1 MCIHSKVLVVNV
13 DPANNEVDV
22 VLGTQITVTFDQA
35 IDTTTIDESTFSV
48 TGPGQTQI
56 LTAGQLIATDGDT
69 LLSREYIEGT
79 FAFDVDAQGR
89 SVVSF
94 VPKRHFQPN
103 VQYQI
108 LLLGL
113 DASLTVDLIKNPA
126 GEGMAAGYQWSFQ
139 TGDLNLAVP
148 PTQSLLIEN
157 TLASAINPVDIKILP
172 RKMVG
177 VDLTQIIYI
186 IFPGPIDPTSIDLA
200 DLMFSIEPV
209 LGDPRIAVPSNL
221 IPRNTV
227 FPARLPPLQ
236 SIAGMTP
243 PAALPPAYM
252 LLPALFQ

>member
-1 MCIHSKVLVVNV
+1 MSAPLVVNV

-22 VLGTQITVTFDQA
+22 VLGTQITITFDQL

-56 LTAGQLIATDGDT
+56 LTAGQLIAKDGDT

-79 FAFDVDAQGR
+79 FAFDVTPTGA
-89 SVVSF
+89 SIVSF

-113 DASLTVDLIKNPA
+113 DASLTVDVIKNPG
-126 GEGMAAGYQWSFQ
+126 GEAMAASYQWSFQ

-157 TLASAINPVDIKILP
+157 TLASAINPADIRLLP

-177 VDLTQIIYI
+177 ADLTQIVDIT
-186 IFPGPIDPTSIDLA
+186 FPGPIDPTSIDLNE
-200 DLMFSIEPV
+200 LMISIEPIM
-209 LGDPRIAVPSNL
+209 GDPRIAIPPNL
-221 IPRNTV
+221 KPRNTV
-227 FPARLPPLQ
+227 FPACLPH
-236 SIAGMTP
+236 
-243 PAALPPAYM
+243 
-252 LLPALFQ
+252 

>member
-1 MCIHSKVLVVNV
+1 MPAPLVVNV

-22 VLGTQITVTFDQA
+22 VLGTQITITFDQL

-56 LTAGQLIATDGDT
+56 LTAGQLIAKDGDT

-79 FAFDVDAQGR
+79 FAFDVTPTGA
-89 SVVSF
+89 SIVSF

-113 DASLTVDLIKNPA
+113 DASLTLDVIKNPA
-126 GEGMAAGYQWSFQ
+126 GEGMAAGYSWSFQ

-177 VDLTQIIYI
+177 VDLTQIIDV
-186 IFPGPIDPTSIDLA
+186 IFPGPIDPTSIDLN
-200 DLMFSIEPV
+200 DLMLSIEPIM
-209 LGDPRIAVPSNL
+209 GDPRIAVPPNL
-221 IPRNTV
+221 KP
-227 FPARLPPLQ
+227 
-236 SIAGMTP
+236 
-243 PAALPPAYM
+243 
-252 LLPALFQ
+252 